1 MESPLQD
8 PELLDLLYKL
18 TASLQ
23 DKSNANEI
31 NQNWRKSDNA
41 DWETPPWRQIGEEF
55 WRVCEAK
62 EEIIV

>member
-41 DWETPPWRQIGEEF
+41 D
-55 WRVCEAK
+55 
-62 EEIIV
+62 